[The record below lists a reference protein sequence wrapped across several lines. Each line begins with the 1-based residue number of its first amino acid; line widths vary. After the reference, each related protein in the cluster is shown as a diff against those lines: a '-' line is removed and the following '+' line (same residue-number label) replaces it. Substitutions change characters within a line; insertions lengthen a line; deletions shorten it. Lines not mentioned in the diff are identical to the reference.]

1 MGKVLPF
8 RFNNDNKIKQW
19 LDTAKYVG
27 KEYGMGG
34 AARWVKKNVPPQ
46 FHTLL
51 KQMLMKEKFK

>member
-8 RFNNDNKIKQW
+8 RLEDTNKIKEW

-34 AARWVKKNVPPQ
+34 AARWVKKHVPQQ
-46 FHTLL
+46 FHSIL